1 MKYSVEKGLIFADQ
15 RRRKKGWVIY
25 SRHFHGCFSPP
36 LPPSPPPLLG
46 ACVREHTR
54 CVLAEPQFQMSLSFP
69 TFIIRARMTG
79 AHIISLSFS
88 LATLGTHTR
97 TRTRTLSLSLSL
109 SRTQCGSYSKS
120 RLLGIPFRR
129 SKGEGEFFPG
139 TSNCFFDYFALFPF
153 FPHKPFSRSR
163 RTDQFVWLDKQDDDI
178 CRSIQ
183 L

>member
-1 MKYSVEKGLIFADQ
+1 MSNLFKTFSWMF
-15 RRRKKGWVIY
+15 
-25 SRHFHGCFSPP
+25 FSPP
-36 LPPSPPPLLG
+36 PPCPPPFS
-46 ACVREHTR
+46 ACVRVHTR

-88 LATLGTHTR
+88 LATLDTHARMGTHA
-97 TRTRTLSLSLSL
+97 LSL

-163 RTDQFVWLDKQDDDI
+163 RTDQFV
-178 CRSIQ
+178 
-183 L
+183 